1 MYIARS
7 FSVIDSHTAGHP
19 TRVIRSG
26 IPPLEGETVKEQRDC
41 FRGSHDALRGLLL
54 HEPRGHA
61 AMVAAV
67 PVASRIADYG
77 IFFISSYIYLD
88 MCGHGTIG
96 FAKTLTATGEIEAGR
111 PRFSLETPAG
121 QVDVELTWDN
131 EGELANV
138 TLTNVASFLGARD
151 VALSLPDGRTLKAD
165 LAYGGVWYIIIDAAE
180 AGLAVAPDRVGDA
193 MRLGESVKSAYRVLA
208 QARHDLPQA
217 EPSVLFVAEDGPSE
231 SRHLVVLAGNKFDR
245 SPCGTGTSA
254 RLAQLH
260 ARGRISVG
268 QPYRARSVLGTSFD
282 AVIASVGEDGTVTPR
297 ISGTAHLTAF
307 STIVCEGS
315 DPLAQGFLC
324 K

>member
-1 MYIARS
+1 MHVQRS

-19 TRVIRSG
+19 TRVVRSG
-26 IPPLEGETVKEQRDC
+26 IPPLEGTTVKEQRDY
-41 FRGSHDALRGLLL
+41 FQTHYDDLRGLLL

-67 PVASRIADYG
+67 PVPSRTADYG
-77 IFFISSYIYLD
+77 VFFISSYIYLD

-96 FAKTLTATGEIEAGR
+96 FAKTLAATGELEAGR

-121 QVDVELTWDN
+121 QVDVELAWDN
-131 EGELANV
+131 AGEVASV
-138 TLTNVASFLGARD
+138 TLTNVASYLGTRD
-151 VALSLPDGRTLKAD
+151 VTLSLPDGRSLKAD
-165 LAYGGVWYIIIDAAE
+165 LAYGGVWYAVVDAAE
-180 AGLAVAPDRVGDA
+180 AGLTIAPDRVGEA
-193 MRLGESVKSAYRVLA
+193 MRLGESVKSAYRSLA
-208 QARHDLPQA
+208 ATRPDLPQV

-231 SRHLVVLAGNKFDR
+231 SQHLVVLANNKFDR

-260 ARGRISVG
+260 ARGRLAVG
-268 QPYRARSVLGTSFD
+268 QQYRAKSVLGTSFD
-282 AVIASVGEDGTVTPR
+282 AVIESVDHDGAVTPR

-324 K
+324 T